1 MWLVVLQAPNFN
13 ALTLVS
19 LVAAVMSLS
28 YSTIGFGM
36 SLNSGLEQRNAPY
49 NLDGYTSAEG
59 IFGAFNALGTVAF
72 AYGEST
78 RDLVSVSSHR
88 GQSELESTL
97 PACPA
102 MQLLPGLT
110 HLLRMLV
117 SVPLCL
123 SYSQLLMDQLSSL
136 PVWMTGSLCI

>member
-1 MWLVVLQAPNFN
+1 MAGSMEGSQAKISWQMWLAALQAPNFN

-49 NLDGYTSAEG
+49 NLDGYTSADG

-78 RDLVSVSSHR
+78 LDLVSVLSHCEH
-88 GQSELESTL
+88 SEFGSIL

-102 MQLLPGLT
+102 MQLLSGMT
-110 HLLRMLV
+110 HL
-117 SVPLCL
+117 SCI
-123 SYSQLLMDQLSSL
+123 LMDQSFKQ
-136 PVWMTGSLCI
+136 TA